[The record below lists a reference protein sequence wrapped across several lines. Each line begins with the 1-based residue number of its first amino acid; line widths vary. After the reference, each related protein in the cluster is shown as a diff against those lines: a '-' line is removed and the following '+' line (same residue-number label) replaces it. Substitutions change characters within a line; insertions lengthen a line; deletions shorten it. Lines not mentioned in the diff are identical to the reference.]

1 MKRFIY
7 NFLLVTQIG
16 IVVTGGAVRLTG
28 SGLGCPTWPECTPG
42 SYTPV
47 PHQAQGVL
55 HSWIEFGNRLL
66 TFLLFI
72 AILASIIGYLRWGRQ
87 RSDSR
92 RLGFL
97 ALTQFLGIVAQIV
110 VGGIS
115 VLTHLNPFAVGAH
128 FILSIVLIAATVSFR
143 ERMLDTQ
150 RVRVSHYVALLS
162 RILLL
167 LSFVVI
173 TLGIFVTGS
182 GPHAGD
188 EMAKR
193 FNLDPRTISWLH
205 ADSVIALVSLTIGTY
220 ILMKAIENGQ
230 AREVALPAL
239 GTFLIVIF
247 AQGAIGYTQYFT
259 GLPEI
264 LVGAHLLGACLVWA
278 SIWRYAY
285 TTMLLERVR
294 QTK

>member
-47 PHQAQGVL
+47 PHQSQGTL

-66 TFLLFI
+66 TFLLLI
-72 AILASIIGYLRWGRQ
+72 AIVASIVGFIKWGRQ
-87 RSDSR
+87 RADSKK
-92 RLGFL
+92 LGGL
-97 ALTQFLGIVAQIV
+97 AAIQFLGIVAQIV

-115 VLTHLNPFAVGAH
+115 VLTNLNPFAVGSH
-128 FILSIVLIAATVSFR
+128 FLLSILLIAATVSFR
-143 ERMLDTQ
+143 ERMLETERIDISQPVTN
-150 RVRVSHYVALLS
+150 LS
-162 RILLL
+162 KVLLL

-173 TLGIFVTGS
+173 NLGIFVTGS

-193 FNLDPRTISWLH
+193 FNIDPRTISWLH
-205 ADSVIALVSLTIGTY
+205 ADSVIALVSLTFASL
-220 ILMKAIENGQ
+220 ILIRAVENGSTKEIASQ
-230 AREVALPAL
+230 SL
-239 GTFLIVIF
+239 TTFFLIIL
-247 AQGAIGYTQYFT
+247 AQGTIGYTQYFT
-259 GLPEI
+259 GLPEV
-264 LVGAHLLGACLVWA
+264 LVGAHLLGATLMWTA
-278 SIWRYAY
+278 IWRYGFI
-285 TTMLLERVR
+285 TRVLQR
-294 QTK
+294 RSK